1 MRERIFAALDRHKQ
15 FLDAYDPE
23 SKQGHVQSRLDK
35 LEASWKD
42 FNDLQDEISE
52 LDAKGEVEAET
63 SKAYVDFEEQYYA
76 IRAAFLSKLEPTTPA
91 ANLDNT
97 LGRNNASLGVH
108 TGSAL
113 KGEAA
118 KLIESL
124 TITNGNYIIAWDTI
138 TKRYSNEY
146 LLKKRHLQALME
158 FPRIE
163 KESAGRIHRLVNE
176 FDQRLKI
183 LKQLGEKTEHWGAMI
198 IHWMCS
204 KLDAHTLQLW
214 EDHAASLREPTFA
227 VLVDFLEKRTRV
239 LEAVLSNTGSAHPK
253 AAAKRER
260 VTVHTSTEG
269 GKSDPTCQ
277 CCGELHYLVRCAKFK
292 GFGLKEKLDFV
303 NGKQLCSNCFK
314 TGDWVRDCSSKFS
327 CKTCG
332 KKHNTLIH
340 PGFQPGNG
348 GGSNG
353 KSDAART
360 HVAADTAEE
369 EQIEAAEG
377 VTVGSYSVG
386 TKKEILSSKV
396 FLSTVVV
403 AIRDQKGG
411 TQLTRALLDNGS
423 QINLMFKRRAI
434 CVLITGVGQ
443 SESTARHAVNT
454 TVKSRVTDF
463 SIELDFL
470 VLQRVTPELPSVTI
484 PIKHWNI
491 PHDLQMADPQ
501 FNISGRIDLLLG
513 AEHFFSFLRD
523 REVKR
528 MVLGP
533 KLPILV
539 DSVFGWIVSG
549 RDESLQQKQSVRCCT
564 AVTPI
569 ERMEDL
575 LEKFWRVESCDDRPA
590 WSKEEQDCEEHFKS
604 THSRA
609 EDGRYIVQLPKQNS
623 WNRMLGESRAT
634 ALDRYKK
641 LENRL
646 ERHPDMKEPYHA
658 FMKEYVDMRHMRR
671 LTTTE
676 LQAEANGVGQR
687 KVFYLPH
694 HAVIKESSTTTKV
707 RVVFD
712 ASARTDSGYSLNDVL
727 LKGPAIQD
735 DLLNLLIRFRKHE
748 VALVGDVEKCIGRC
762 LRVTDLTYGLTLSS
776 FLATRALQQ
785 LPEDEGVEGTK
796 ARLALQKDFYVDDYI
811 GGSANVVAT
820 IELRKNLTSLMA
832 KGGFPIRKWCS
843 NQPEVLSGIPED
855 QLDYVDVQLH
865 CFADA
870 SDLAYGACLYV
881 RSMDQQGNVRIELL
895 SSKSRVAPL
904 KRLTIPRLELC
915 AAREAAHLYQTV
927 IGALALDR
935 VQAFFWSNS
944 TVVLHWLKAPPN
956 SWKTFIANRVSTIQT
971 TTYGHPWLHVSG
983 KENPADLVSRGMT
996 IEDFLES
1003 DRWKHG
1009 PSWLK
1014 LAPKEW
1020 LTECPGSVP
1029 DEIHSD
1035 NATNFQGSKHELYE
1049 LYKSLNSKAAQ
1060 ETIGSEMSQQ
1070 GISWHLIPLRA
1081 PNFGGL
1087 WEAAVR
1093 SAKSCLKKE
1102 VAIPTNRLA
1111 HYQQRQQMFQ
1121 RYWQRWSQEYIT
1133 GLQEA
1138 SKNRLP
1144 STIRVGSIVIL
1155 REDNLPP
1162 LQWPLARITE
1172 VHPGADGVIRVM
1184 TIKTS
1189 KGTYRRP
1196 ANRICP
1202 LPTEDSADIN

>member
-855 QLDYVDVQLH
+855 QLGTVLTITFKLNPDEKVKTLGITWEPKADQLRFLYNVGEEEGEWTRRRILSAIAKLFDPLGLISPLVVTAKIIMQELALLQTGWDSPVPPQLQQKWTDFHRRLFKLAEFSIPRFSFILDYVDVQLH

-881 RSMDQQGNVRIELL
+881 RSMDQQGN
-895 SSKSRVAPL
+895 
-904 KRLTIPRLELC
+904 
-915 AAREAAHLYQTV
+915 
-927 IGALALDR
+927 
-935 VQAFFWSNS
+935 
-944 TVVLHWLKAPPN
+944 
-956 SWKTFIANRVSTIQT
+956 
-971 TTYGHPWLHVSG
+971 
-983 KENPADLVSRGMT
+983 
-996 IEDFLES
+996 
-1003 DRWKHG
+1003 
-1009 PSWLK
+1009 
-1014 LAPKEW
+1014 
-1020 LTECPGSVP
+1020 
-1029 DEIHSD
+1029 IHSD